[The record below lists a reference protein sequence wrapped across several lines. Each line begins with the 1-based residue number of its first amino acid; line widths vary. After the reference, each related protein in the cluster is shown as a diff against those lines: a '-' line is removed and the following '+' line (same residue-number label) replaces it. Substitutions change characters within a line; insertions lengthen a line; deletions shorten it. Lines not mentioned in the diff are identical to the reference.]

1 MYINEI
7 NEIYKNK
14 KQNIHII
21 IIFLLI
27 LIFICIW
34 QKYDTNESFFNPT
47 TTIAKESQPLI
58 YNLPPGKIIAN
69 LPDFNRSYSSFF
81 TDGTNVFNKSR
92 LDSTTCWAPSKD
104 NSNNPNQHIKFMI
117 TNPTMIYGVA
127 VMGRADF
134 IYNYVTSFTVTYNS
148 NVEAPQIPVD
158 NGVIYNSNLYKY
170 IVPDGMQTSYILF
183 KTPVFARTMFIKPKT
198 WEKSIAM
205 RADLLINLPEGASAG
220 SYTSSNGSLI
230 PNTTKYI
237 VTEINS
243 PISSPVFIPK
253 TPLAT
258 GYVSYNTDIS
268 DALKSSYNDIKK
280 ERNINLDNQ
289 ERINKIDKRINK
301 IKQDIGGIN
310 NSSSKKSIVKT
321 PSFY

>member
-34 QKYDTNESFFNPT
+34 QKYETNESFLDPT
-47 TTIAKESQPLI
+47 TTIAK
-58 YNLPPGKIIAN
+58 
-69 LPDFNRSYSSFF
+69 
-81 TDGTNVFNKSR
+81 
-92 LDSTTCWAPSKD
+92 
-104 NSNNPNQHIKFMI
+104 
-117 TNPTMIYGVA
+117 
-127 VMGRADF
+127 
-134 IYNYVTSFTVTYNS
+134 
-148 NVEAPQIPVD
+148 
-158 NGVIYNSNLYKY
+158 
-170 IVPDGMQTSYILF
+170 YIL
-183 KTPVFARTMFIKPKT
+183 P
-198 WEKSIAM
+198 
-205 RADLLINLPEGASAG
+205 
-220 SYTSSNGSLI
+220 
-230 PNTTKYI
+230 
-237 VTEINS
+237 EINS
-243 PISSPVFIPK
+243 SISSPVFIPK

-268 DALKSSYNDIKK
+268 DVLKSSYNDIKK